1 MVDWASDRLLLFG
14 AALAVDLLA
23 GEPPPALHPVVWI
36 GKATRALVRLVPRS
50 SRWTEL
56 IGGGCIALLI
66 PAGFALA
73 AGEILAAAAPWRWV
87 QFVAGVWLLKSTFA
101 LGALREAIYAVR
113 DALSRNELA
122 EARHALRSLCSRDSE
137 QLDAQAVVAAAI
149 ESAAENAS
157 DSLIAPLFYYVLLGV
172 PGAVFYRAVN
182 TLDAIIGY
190 RGAYEYR
197 GKAAAR
203 LDDLCN
209 LLPARLTA
217 WLLLLGGRIA
227 GGDWRDGWRMA
238 RRDHGRTESPN
249 AGWPMAAMAGLL
261 GVRLEKAGHYALG
274 DAREELTVSKIDEA
288 WRMVAVT
295 SFIACGMTAALLGM
309 QHVARAIG

>member
-14 AALAVDLLA
+14 AAIAVDLLA

-36 GKATRALVRLVPRS
+36 GKATRLFVRLVPRS

-56 IGGGCIALLI
+56 IGGGCAALLI
-66 PAGFALA
+66 PAGFALGA
-73 AGEILAAAAPWRWV
+73 AELLAETPWRWA
-87 QFVAGVWLLKSTFA
+87 QFAAGVWLLKSTFA

-113 DALSRNELA
+113 DALFRNELA
-122 EARHALRSLCSRDSE
+122 EARQALRSLCSRDSSH
-137 QLDAQAVVAAAI
+137 LDPQAVAAAAI

-182 TLDAIIGY
+182 TLDAMIGY
-190 RGAYEYR
+190 RGTYEYL

-217 WLLLLGGRIA
+217 WLLLLSGRIA

-261 GVRLEKAGHYALG
+261 RVRLEKAGHYALG

-295 SFIACGMTAALLGM
+295 SLIACGMTAALLGM
-309 QHVARAIG
+309 RHVARAIG